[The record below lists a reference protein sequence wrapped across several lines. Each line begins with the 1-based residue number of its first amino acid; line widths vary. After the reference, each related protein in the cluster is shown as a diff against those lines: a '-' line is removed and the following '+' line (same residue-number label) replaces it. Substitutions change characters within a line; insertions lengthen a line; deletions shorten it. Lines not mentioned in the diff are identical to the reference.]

1 MIPKAK
7 YVTWRDGIHL
17 TGTSIW
23 CDAIRARD
31 ICFLSTASVMRGV
44 KHAQLIASQDT
55 LTLLGESPRQTSS
68 RLAVPFG
75 QPFTLGTHRIEL
87 FSSGHALGASSLL
100 VNVADRRLLYAGAI
114 NPRGS
119 LLGGA
124 LDQRATDVLVIS
136 ARYGQ
141 AHFAFPDPTEV
152 FARLSDRCS
161 EVCAGGGVA
170 TLLVED
176 VGKAL
181 DLAAM
186 MSDLALPIHLYRPFF
201 DAAQRLN
208 LPSLGALRRGDPTS
222 KQPRIL
228 LWPIHLQS
236 KLGTDRPSPSRILL
250 VSGRALVMKT
260 IKAVGAD
267 EGFVLSNHADHLEL
281 VRYIKNSG
289 AKHVYL
295 THSSDRGRD
304 LAQALPNLHWE
315 AIGPPEQLSL
325 FGRERG
331 LSQ

>member
-31 ICFLSTASVMRGV
+31 ICFLSTASAMRGV

-87 FSSGHALGASSLL
+87 FSSGHAPGACSLL
-100 VNVADRRLLYAGAI
+100 VNVAERRLLYAGAI

-124 LDQRATDVLVIS
+124 LDQRTTDVLVIS

-141 AHFAFPDPTEV
+141 SHFAFPDPTELLGPL
-152 FARLSDRCS
+152 ANRCA
-161 EVCAGGGVA
+161 EICADGGVA

-186 MSDLALPIHLYRPFF
+186 MSDVELPIHIYRPFY
-201 DAAQRLN
+201 DAAQRVDLA
-208 LPSLGALRRGDPTS
+208 SLRSLTRANPAS
-222 KQPRIL
+222 KRPRIL
-228 LWPIHLQS
+228 LWPIHLRG
-236 KLGTDRPSPSRILL
+236 KLRTDMPSASRILL
-250 VSGRALVMKT
+250 VSGHALVPET
-260 IKAVGAD
+260 LVATGAD
-267 EGFVLSNHADHLEL
+267 EGFVLSSHADHLGL

-289 AKHVYL
+289 AKYVYL
-295 THSSDRGRD
+295 THSADRGRD
-304 LAQALPNLHWE
+304 LAQALPNLHLE